1 MREPNLIPESSA
13 RRQKPPLRRNYVIR
27 PGGRVLT
34 VYDLPPP
41 NGARWVVSRKA
52 DLIAAVGGGL
62 LSLDEA
68 CRRYRLSREEFHAWR
83 RMIDKS
89 GMPGLRATYIRN
101 RELSLPEQ

>member
-1 MREPNLIPESSA
+1 M
-13 RRQKPPLRRNYVIR
+13 RRQKPAPRRNYVIR

-34 VYDLPPP
+34 VYDLPPA
-41 NGARWVVSRKA
+41 NGARWVVGRKA

-89 GMPGLRATYIRN
+89 GMPGLRATYIRSQ
-101 RELSLPEQ
+101 ETVGFLTK